1 MKQKW
6 FLFLSLLY
14 LMFLNN
20 VLYVTGEELNLPE
33 IPPRPTLE
41 ELRKSLMNGSDKKA
55 KPCENM
61 YAAGARIKGL
71 PLEQTERNINSNS
84 VPFEE
89 LYKQNKKYD
98 AFIERSANLSS
109 TKLFSLLLDSTKIL
123 NLSLKS
129 FDTLHGEIVVVDKAR
144 NKIIM
149 RVMSLDDNKSMVS
162 IAGYSSI
169 LGKNNLQNKIQA
181 LLNLIDRSS
190 R

>member
-1 MKQKW
+1 
-6 FLFLSLLY
+6 
-14 LMFLNN
+14 MFFNN
-20 VLYVTGEELNLPE
+20 VLYVNGEELKLPE

-41 ELRKSLMNGSDKKA
+41 ELQKSLMDVSDKKI
-55 KPCENM
+55 KSCDNM
-61 YAAGARIKGL
+61 SAVGVRIKGL
-71 PLEQTERNINSNS
+71 PPVQTEANGNSNS

-98 AFIERSANLSS
+98 AFIERSTKLSS

-129 FDTLHGEIVVVDKAR
+129 FDTLHGEIIVVDKSR

-149 RVMSLDDNKSMVS
+149 RVMSLDDNKSKVS
-162 IAGYSSI
+162 ITGYSSI

-181 LLNLIDRSS
+181 LLNLIERN
-190 R
+190 RQ